1 MEFLTMKNLLQKNF
15 EEMVRD
21 STHLFE
27 VELDKEE
34 LWSLY
39 LESFPLGTN
48 DIFRERRE
56 HDCSCCRQFIRNF
69 GNVVII
75 KNNKVSTIWDFSTND
90 TTYQPVL
97 TALSD
102 FVRRHA
108 VSDVYFSKDVKIG
121 TNSSVEV
128 LESGESIIWDHFYLE
143 LPSKFV
149 DRSCRSLGDIQGT
162 YRDTRNVF
170 KRSLDEIS
178 KDSLLTVLELISQDS
193 LYKGAEWKA
202 ALNKFMKYK
211 DSYDKLRIE
220 DERAN
225 YAWENSVKDGMTI
238 GRIRNNS
245 MGTLLTDISEG
256 MDLEAAVKRYE
267 KIVAPTNYK
276 RPKNI
281 YTKRMWDDAKAFLVK
296 NGYEGSL
303 GRKYAVVDDITINNV
318 LFSNKDAQKRMMKT
332 DIFSEMEREAVVNPK
347 KFQKT
352 EEISVENFIKNVLPT
367 AQSLE
372 LYLENKHSGN
382 MVSLIAP
389 EDKDSKTMFKW
400 SNSFG
405 WAYSGNITDSMK
417 ERVKSAGGKVDGVL
431 RFSIQWNDIECDLN
445 DLDAH
450 CIEPKGN
457 EIYYSRKAH
466 TATTGQLDVD
476 IINPTRNKPAVEN
489 ITWSDRTKME
499 EGTYKF
505 FVQNF
510 SHNGGR
516 SGFRAEIE
524 FDGQIYSFDYPKE
537 LRRKENVVV
546 AEVTYS
552 KVTGFSIKEKLPS
565 TTTTREIW
573 NLQSNQF
580 IPVSVMMYSPNY
592 WDEQNGIGNKHYFFM
607 LKDCINPEC
616 PNGFYNEF
624 LKPEFDK
631 YKHVLEAMGAKLKV
645 TEAEDQLSGIGFSS
659 TKRDDVL
666 VKVIGATERVLKIKF

>member
-21 STHLFE
+21 SMYLFE

-69 GNVVII
+69 GNVVVI

-97 TALSD
+97 TALSH

-149 DRSCRSLGDIQGT
+149 DSSCRSLGDIKGDYQA
-162 YRDTRNVF
+162 TRNVF
-170 KRSLDEIS
+170 KRSLDGIS

-202 ALNKFMKYK
+202 ALNEFMKYK
-211 DSYDKLRIE
+211 DSYDKLRTE

-238 GRIRNNS
+238 GRIRNHS

-256 MDLEAAVKRYE
+256 MNLEAAVKRYE

-318 LFSNKDAQKRMMKT
+318 LFSNKDAQRRMMKT
-332 DIFSEMEREAVVNPK
+332 DIFSEMERDAVVNPK
-347 KFQKT
+347 KFPKT

-367 AQSLE
+367 ALSLE

-431 RFSIQWNDIECDLN
+431 RFSIQWNDIKCDLN

-466 TATTGQLDVD
+466 TATTGLLDVD
-476 IINPTRNKPAVEN
+476 INNPTRNQPAVEN

-516 SGFRAEIE
+516 NGFRAEIE

-537 LRRKENVVV
+537 LRSNEYVVV

-552 KVTGFSIKEKLPS
+552 KVTGFSIKEKLLS

-592 WDEQNGIGNKHYFFM
+592 WEEQNGIGNKHYFFM

-645 TEAEDQLSGIGFSS
+645 AEAEDQLSGIGFSS